1 MIQPTGDPVTEQ
13 GELRET
19 KSETSLPQKPKERKQ
34 MSKKENRLIQMEDQ
48 MEAEELQE
56 RICAMVR
63 RIWVIPLLRKAE
75 DFVSRIYR
83 RGSR

>member
-1 MIQPTGDPVTEQ
+1 
-13 GELRET
+13 
-19 KSETSLPQKPKERKQ
+19 
-34 MSKKENRLIQMEDQ
+34 MSKKENRLVQLEDE

>member
-1 MIQPTGDPVTEQ
+1 MIQPTGYPLTEL
-13 GELRET
+13 GKLRGT
-19 KSETSLPQKPKERKQ
+19 NSETSLPQKPKERKQ

-63 RIWVIPLLRKAE
+63 RIWVVPLLRKAE

>member
-1 MIQPTGDPVTEQ
+1 
-13 GELRET
+13 
-19 KSETSLPQKPKERKQ
+19 

-63 RIWVIPLLRKAE
+63 RIWVVPLLRKTE

>member
-1 MIQPTGDPVTEQ
+1 
-13 GELRET
+13 
-19 KSETSLPQKPKERKQ
+19 
-34 MSKKENRLIQMEDQ
+34 MSKKENRMIQLEDE

-75 DFVSRIYR
+75 DFVNKIYR